1 MKKYV
6 VLLSLLMLL
15 GACTATAKPNTDPG
29 TDQTGGQTGGQTVSE
44 YSAKS
49 LAAFNGKNGAKAYI
63 AVSGKV
69 YDVTN
74 VAQWKNG
81 GHKGY
86 TAGVD
91 LTAAFANSPHT
102 ASLLATLEV
111 VGTFVK

>member
-29 TDQTGGQTGGQTVSE
+29 TDQTGGQTVSE
-44 YSAKS
+44 YSTKT
-49 LAAFNGKNGAKAYI
+49 LAEFNGKNGAKAYI

-111 VGTFVK
+111 VGTFIK

>member
-1 MKKYV
+1 
-6 VLLSLLMLL
+6 MLL

-29 TDQTGGQTGGQTVSE
+29 TTDQTGGQTDGQTGGQTVTE
-44 YSAKS
+44 YSTKTLS
-49 LAAFNGKNGAKAYI
+49 AFNGKNGAKAYI

-111 VGTFVK
+111 VGSFVK